1 MALMEEFVLPRSPD
15 ALEMRIM
22 HENMFV
28 RWLQQLKG
36 HPVRRGQTP
45 KKRTLKY
52 RFRPQME
59 GLEERVVPA
68 AITPAQLRAAYGV
81 DQIKF
86 GATAGN
92 GAGQTI
98 ALVVNG
104 IDASLVSDLK
114 YFDQQLF
121 GPGPT
126 GAGLLDTFGSY
137 AGPVAGSTKPW
148 FNIVRDTNPQFPPT
162 TATSKQD
169 QEADLEVEW
178 AHAMAPMA
186 NILEVQC
193 GSNQSG
199 SAFAGALQTAQPQ
212 LGISV
217 IASSSYLFPVFH
229 PEDYA
234 DQNVTYVNITGDTGA
249 SINSEQVGFTND
261 NYPASSPLVVA
272 VGGTTLTLNADGSY
286 GSETGWGF
294 ASPTRFLTANNASY
308 KAGIF
313 SQTQDYWLPTT
324 GGFSGNYYKG
334 IPYGAYTDTATWT
347 TTVAASDTLGRNDSG
362 LEISATWPTGSLD
375 ATNAKYLVYHNGALV
390 DTVFVNQLLAPTGTT
405 GTLNSRTAT
414 FQELCALTGVNV
426 GDSITVVLDA
436 QNANG
441 DVIADAIG
449 LGPDDASGGG
459 FSNEA
464 QPSYQAGLVIHN
476 GTSIIS
482 SGGNR
487 TNPDVAFDGDYVNSP
502 VQYYDQGSV
511 LLGASNTAIRQGAG
525 TSLGAPCWAGLIAI
539 ADQGLALAGQGPMN
553 TAQALAGL
561 YCLPSHDFHDETSG
575 YNGYSAGPGYDLVTG
590 LGSPVANQLLPDLDK
605 AIVTHFQISGPTGA
619 IEGVAVKETVTALN
633 AYGNVVPTYTG
644 TVHFT
649 SSDATASL
657 PGDYNFLA
665 SDDGSHKFTFTLHSL
680 GPQNVTA
687 TDTSIGG
694 LTGKGLVYIAKSS
707 SPSAHLPTVA
717 YELTHSYQYYYTFV
731 AGAYHQYL
739 GRVPS
744 LSEAN
749 GWITDMQQG
758 LSDEWVEALF
768 IGSTEYIADH
778 GGAGAGWV
786 TGMYENLLG
795 RVPAQSEVN
804 QWVADIHA
812 GLSTTSV
819 AYGFSASVE
828 RETDRVTADYTTY
841 LNRVPGQSEVQGWVN
856 DFEQGLSNETVIAG
870 FVGSLEFYGKN
881 GGGPSAWLD
890 AAYVGLFGVHA
901 DLVAFASWMPALL

>member
-1 MALMEEFVLPRSPD
+1 
-15 ALEMRIM
+15 
-22 HENMFV
+22 
-28 RWLQQLKG
+28 
-36 HPVRRGQTP
+36 
-45 KKRTLKY
+45 
-52 RFRPQME
+52 
-59 GLEERVVPA
+59 
-68 AITPAQLRAAYGV
+68 
-81 DQIKF
+81 
-86 GATAGN
+86 
-92 GAGQTI
+92 
-98 ALVVNG
+98 
-104 IDASLVSDLK
+104 
-114 YFDQQLF
+114 
-121 GPGPT
+121 
-126 GAGLLDTFGSY
+126 LLDTFGSY
-137 AGPVAGSTKPW
+137 NGPVAGSTKPW
-148 FNIVRDTNPQFPPT
+148 FDIVQDTNTQFPPT
-162 TATSKQD
+162 TATSGED
-169 QEADLEVEW
+169 EAADLDVEW

-199 SAFAGALQTAQPQ
+199 SAFAGTLQMSQPQ

-229 PEDYA
+229 SQDYA

-249 SINSEQVGFTND
+249 SINSEQVGLTND

-294 ASPTRFLTANNASY
+294 AGPNRFLTANTASY
-308 KAGIF
+308 QAGF
-313 SQTQDYWLPTT
+313 GQFGQDYWFPTS
-324 GGFSGNYYKG
+324 GGFSNPYYRDISNGNPG
-334 IPYGAYTDTATWT
+334 RDTATWT
-347 TTVAASDTLGRNDSG
+347 TTVTASDTLGRNDSG
-362 LEISATWPTGSLD
+362 LEISATWPAGSSN
-375 ATNAKYLVYHNGALV
+375 ATNAKYLVYDNGALI
-390 DTVFVNQLLAPTGTT
+390 DTVSVNQRLAPTGTT

-414 FQELCALTGVNV
+414 FQELCALTEVAV
-426 GDSITVVLDA
+426 GDTITVVLDS

-441 DVIADAIG
+441 DVFADAIG

-561 YCLPSHDFHDETSG
+561 YSLPSQDFHDETSG

-590 LGSPVANQLLPDLDK
+590 LGSPIANQLLPDLDK
-605 AIVTHFQISGPTGA
+605 AIVTHFQISGYTGVTT
-619 IEGVAVKETVTALN
+619 GLRVAETVTALN
-633 AYGNVVPTYTG
+633 AYGNVVPSYTG

-649 SSDATASL
+649 SSDASASL
-657 PGDYNFLA
+657 PGDYTFLA
-665 SDDGSHKFTFTLHSL
+665 SDGGSHTFSFTMQSS
-680 GPQNVTA
+680 GPQYVTV
-687 TDTSIGG
+687 TDTSNGEV
-694 LTGKGLVYIAKSS
+694 TGKGLVYTVKAS
-707 SPSAHLPTVA
+707 SPSAQLPTVA

-731 AGAYHQYL
+731 AGAYEHYL

>member
-1 MALMEEFVLPRSPD
+1 M
-15 ALEMRIM
+15 IG
-22 HENMFV
+22 NMFL
-28 RWLQQLKG
+28 RRLQQSK
-36 HPVRRGQTP
+36 RQAMRGMQKPRKQTP
-45 KKRTLKY
+45 NFK
-52 RFRPQME
+52 FRPQLE

-68 AITPAQLRAAYGV
+68 APYTPAQIRAAYGV
-81 DQIKF
+81 DQVKF

-121 GPGPT
+121 GSGPD

-137 AGPVAGSTKPW
+137 NGPVAGSTKPW
-148 FNIVRDTNPQFPPT
+148 FNIVQDTNPQFPPT
-162 TATSKQD
+162 TATSQQD
-169 QEADLEVEW
+169 EEADLEVEW

-199 SAFAGALQTAQPQ
+199 SAFAGTLQMSQPQ

-217 IASSSYLFPVFH
+217 IASSSYLFPHFH

-234 DQNVTYVNITGDTGA
+234 DQNVTYVNITGDTGT
-249 SINSEQVGFTND
+249 SINSAQVGLTND

-294 ASPTRFLTANNASY
+294 ASPTRFLTANDASY
-308 KAGIF
+308 KAGLF
-313 SQTQDYWLPTT
+313 SQTQDYWLPTA

-347 TTVAASDTLGRNDSG
+347 TTVTASDTLGRNDSG

-375 ATNAKYLVYHNGALV
+375 ATNAKYLVYDNGALV

-414 FQELCALTGVNV
+414 FQELCALTDVAV
-426 GDSITVVLDA
+426 GDTITVVLDA

-459 FSNEA
+459 FSNDP

-487 TNPDVAFDGDYVNSP
+487 ANPDVAFDGDYVNSP
-502 VQYYDQGSV
+502 VEYYDQGSV
-511 LLGASNTAIRQGAG
+511 LLGDSTSAIRHGAG

-539 ADQGLALAGQGPMN
+539 ADQGLALAGQGPLS
-553 TAQALAGL
+553 TAQTLAGL
-561 YCLPSHDFHDETSG
+561 YSLPSNDFHDETSG

-590 LGSPVANQLLPDLDK
+590 LGSPVANQLIPDLDK
-605 AIVTHFQISGPTGA
+605 AIVTHFHISGPTGA
-619 IEGVAVKETVTALN
+619 TAGVAVYETVAALN
-633 AYGNVVPTYTG
+633 AYGDVVETYTG

-649 SSDATASL
+649 SSDASASL
-657 PGDYNFLA
+657 PGDYTFVA
-665 SDDGSHKFTFTLHSL
+665 SDFGNHGFFTFTLQTL
-680 GPQNVTA
+680 GPQYVTV

-694 LTGKGLVYIAKSS
+694 LTGKGLVYTAKSS
-707 SPSAHLPTVA
+707 SPSAQLPTVA
-717 YELTHSYQYYYTFV
+717 RALTHSYESYYNFV
-731 AGAYHQYL
+731 VDAYQQYL
-739 GRVPS
+739 GRSPS
-744 LSEAN
+744 LTEAN
-749 GWITDMQQG
+749 GWVTDMQNG
-758 LSDEWVEALF
+758 LSDERLEASF

-778 GGAGAGWV
+778 GGAGAAWV

-795 RVPAQSEVN
+795 RVPSQAEVD
-804 QWVADIHA
+804 QWVADINN
-812 GLSTTSV
+812 GLSTNTI
-819 AYGFSASVE
+819 AYSFAASSE
-828 RETDRVTADYTTY
+828 REGERVTADYVKY
-841 LNRVPGQSEVQGWVN
+841 ENRAPSQAEISQWVS
-856 DFEQGLSNETVIAG
+856 DFLRGLSNEEVIAG
-870 FVGSLEFYGKN
+870 FVGGPEFYGKN
-881 GGGPSAWLD
+881 GGSSAAWLD
-890 AAYVGLFGVHA
+890 AAYFAVLGRHA
-901 DLVAFASWMPALL
+901 DASAFGSWMPVLGM